1 MRDEYK
7 LPFVNTQGGCQFVTV
22 AAGGRA
28 EGPRDKFQ

>member
-1 MRDEYK
+1 MRAENR
-7 LPFVNTQGGCQFVTV
+7 LPFVNTQEGCQFVTV